1 MKKSVWRQVGIVLLA
16 VSALFL
22 GACKQDGNLERSS
35 NIDVYTLEAV
45 DITAKAYPGFNYIAW
60 GYSLYDDG
68 YITIF
73 RDDGKNIDASNTD
86 HFYIDNDIK
95 DGVTYTYTV
104 YIYGEPGEIVDEG
117 YGESNNYSTYYVVK
131 GSSKSVSVKAIKPDY
146 YSNGKF
152 VTALDLANYE
162 AGGNKNYVVSQ
173 ENIIFNVE
181 KGGLRVAFPTKA
193 YLKYSLSFYKGNSYE
208 VFTESSIP
216 AADILMNNQNN
227 QFVEVINNTLPSNFY
242 KMDGTYSKSFAIT
255 SAGTYQAVITVE
267 GFDGTMP
274 YVPSYV
280 VSKPVTIEQLEI
292 NKSTAIAESSWI
304 DDGKTARIA
313 WHPATKNNDT
323 VYAAES
329 YKIYLKDSNN
339 VYTDIAATIKA
350 DKKNGETIYYADYA
364 IADNSVDYEFY
375 VVLSENGKVEDN
387 STNPKKAVIG
397 RYGTV
402 GEARRGWGN
411 AYFVDNER
419 TDIINDAVL
428 EIYVPDTDVTVGA
441 VKYRIVSKNTN
452 TDDGDKQYVRS
463 WLYNDSEFT
472 AATVVPVDYTTYRV
486 MVPNVALDSK
496 VVFLYSFKENGR
508 ADSVDRTV
516 TGIWHDENND
526 GDVDDEGD
534 WLEETYA
541 SIRDFDIDVDQFTF
555 EFTNT
560 DGYSNKG
567 KFTIV
572 AADNTDDNLPSYLN
586 YTYEIYY
593 ARVLDGSSVKD
604 LDKVTTNW
612 TKVPVTIAWDADAE
626 LYQGAS
632 NEITFTVD
640 TPVYETELDADGKE
654 VIGSYVAEY
663 AFKYVKTNKNAP
675 AGTPGA
681 SVVEYYEYNMDK
693 AK

>member
-60 GYSLYDDG
+60 GETIYDDCS
-68 YITIF
+68 YHIY
-73 RDDGKNIDASNTD
+73 RDDGKEIENTD
-86 HFYIDNDIK
+86 KNFYIDTDIK
-95 DGVTYTYTV
+95 DGVSYTYT
-104 YIYGEPGEIVDEG
+104 IYTYAEPDQIVKDADVT
-117 YGESNNYSTYYVVK
+117 SANYSTYYVVK
-131 GSSKSVSVKAIKPDY
+131 GSAKSTTVKAIRPDY

-152 VTALDLANYE
+152 VSALDLANYE

-193 YLKYSLSFYKGNSYE
+193 YLKYSLSFYKGNAYE
-208 VFTESSIP
+208 VFTEGSIP
-216 AADILMNNQNN
+216 AEDILMNNQNN

-242 KMDGTYSKSFAIT
+242 KMDGTYSKSFTIT

-292 NKSTAIAESSWI
+292 NKPTAIAESSWI

-387 STNPKKAVIG
+387 STNSKKAVIG

-411 AYFVDNER
+411 AYFVDYDR

-428 EIYVPDTDVTVGA
+428 EIKVPDIDVTVGA
-441 VKYRIVSKNTN
+441 VKYRIVNKNAN

-541 SIRDFDIDVDQFTF
+541 SIRDFDIGNEFVF
-555 EFTNT
+555 EWTNT
-560 DGYSNKG
+560 DGYENKG
-567 KFTIV
+567 IFGVI
-572 AADNTDDNLPSYLN
+572 AADDNDDNYTNYLN

-593 ARVLDGSSVKD
+593 ARILDSSSVKD

-612 TKVPVTIAWDADAE
+612 TKVPVTIAWDADAAQ
-626 LYQGAS
+626 YQGVS
-632 NEITFTVD
+632 SEITFTVD

-681 SVVEYYEYNMDK
+681 SVVEYTEYNMSK
-693 AK
+693 PK